1 MRIEN
6 GLTQQRLADIMKIYR
21 LKISS
26 WENGRSTPGDI
37 EKEQLCFILHI
48 TKIELEQTLNV
59 GQKPNPP
66 RPNYVSFRATD
77 EVYRKIKENAEKANL
92 KIGTYVALTYEG
104 GDLVVIDG
112 LKDFMDEQMKIG
124 RNLNQLTKMCHVGKI
139 TAPDLK
145 SIQSTMNDIYIKLN
159 RLI

>member
-6 GLTQQRLADIMKIYR
+6 GLTQKRLADIMNIR
-21 LKISS
+21 RENISS
-26 WENGRSTPGDI
+26 WENGHSTPGNI
-37 EKEQLCFILHI
+37 EKEKLCFVLHI
-48 TKIELEQTLNV
+48 SKSELEQTLRA
-59 GQKPNPP
+59 GKKSNPP
-66 RPNYVSFRATD
+66 KPHYITFRATD
-77 EVYRKIKENAEKANL
+77 DLYNKIKENAEKANM
-92 KIGTYVALTYEG
+92 KIGTYVAATYDG
-104 GDLVVIDG
+104 GEVVIIDG
-112 LKDFMDEQMKIG
+112 LKEFMEGQMKVG